1 MNDED
6 IERIRIDEEEQ
17 PGEDENLE
25 MEEPIGE
32 VEDIDIEESIPKDE
46 DIERED
52 LDLDEEDIDPEEE
65 INDINEQENFLKLMQ
80 ELAKSQAILA
90 KLDAQIALKEAK
102 EQTKGVIDSTRDN
115 IKRKAREFGA
125 NLGKIEEEY
134 KKGKADRKEIIEEY
148 KDELFEI
155 NEKYQDL
162 MEFVLYTKDDF
173 QTREAE
179 ILHKLK
185 ETKINIF
192 KAERKFEKDR
202 KRLKAKS
209 VEYLKSDNYK
219 KAFKAVK
226 KLERLITENPV
237 DELKIYHRRLIE
249 LRKEVRKEIKGCD
262 EEYRELKEQRK
273 EEIKRL
279 TEIKNNYIAELP
291 KQNVFQKIIGS
302 LFSKANGTK
311 KFMRT
316 TFEPLKA
323 KIEKIKD
330 EDIPRIIN
338 DIDEKR
344 KDFVKRV
351 NDSKEKMVENVQ
363 IKVEEYSNALK
374 DKKQKAL
381 ETIKDMEEE
390 IINKAKELGQNIEDT
405 KDSIVEKAVNTKDN
419 IVQGIKNT
427 KDVVVDFV
435 GDTKDSIVQGIKDTK
450 DNISTKVNSTV
461 EKGKRTFRKI
471 IERGLQMKMNFINK
485 LQNKLNDQRTKI
497 EEKMDR
503 LNTEN
508 RTETKESENPEEIH
522 ESENYRDINEVQID
536 D

>member
-32 VEDIDIEESIPKDE
+32 VEDIDIEESIPEDE

-52 LDLDEEDIDPEEE
+52 IDEEDISPEEE
-65 INDINEQENFLKLMQ
+65 INDINEQEKFLKLMQ
-80 ELAKSQAILA
+80 ELAKNQAMLA

-102 EQTKGVIDSTRDN
+102 EQAKGVIDSTRDS

-202 KRLKAKS
+202 KRLKEKS

-237 DELKIYHRRLIE
+237 DELKILHRRLIE
-249 LRKEVRKEIKGCD
+249 LRKEVRKEIEGCD
-262 EEYRELKEQRK
+262 KEYRELKEQRK

-497 EEKMDR
+497 EEKKDR
-503 LNTEN
+503 INKKN

-522 ESENYRDINEVQID
+522 ESENYKDINEVQID